1 MTSADASAPADDGS
15 VDRLSQ
21 LLQFPVDFPVKIMG
35 VQADGFVDAQADF
48 DPRQALNR

>member
-1 MTSADASAPADDGS
+1 MTPADAPAPTDGP

-35 VQADGFVDAQADF
+35 ARVD
-48 DPRQALNR
+48 